1 MGKVIL
7 AGAGCGSLDLL
18 TLRAWKAVR
27 EADCILYD
35 ALIDMRILKLAK
47 ETCECINVGKRSGHH
62 QMTQEQINALLL
74 RKAIAHARVV
84 RLKGGDPF
92 VLGRGGEEALFLH
105 EHGIETEVIPGI
117 SSAIAV
123 PELAGIP
130 LTHRT
135 LAHGFHVIDAHEPQR
150 IRFDALVAE
159 GNTCVFLMGLAHL
172 PKITQGLLRAGMDP
186 KLPSAVIS
194 QGACNA
200 QQVLYAPLAQLAD
213 RFLAA
218 PLPAPA
224 IIVTGTCAALH
235 PQLYSPL
242 PLQGVQVGIAAFGS
256 GDKLAWMLEEKG
268 AVATQLCMAEA
279 IAHLDALDEIS
290 FTAYDWLIFTSPRAV
305 SAFISW
311 MKARG
316 KDVRQLTQ
324 TKIAVVGSACA
335 ESLQAVLLQPDLIAA
350 VQDAAHLGEQ
360 LAKMTGANTRLLHL
374 CGELHDDAL
383 RARFGSQLQTRVI
396 YHMKHEVRQEACG
409 KMDYVIFTCA
419 SAAAACAGMI
429 DAAKAIAIGDR
440 CAQELRQ
447 QGIKEIINASA
458 HSLAGC
464 IDALIQDREEK
475 R

>member
-200 QQVLYAPLAQLAD
+200 QQVLYAPLALLAE

-224 IIVTGTCAALH
+224 VIVTGACAALH

-279 IAHLDALDEIS
+279 IAPLDALDEIS

-316 KDVRQLTQ
+316 KDVRQLAQ

-335 ESLQAVLLQPDLIAA
+335 E
-350 VQDAAHLGEQ
+350 Q
-360 LAKMTGANTRLLHL
+360 LAEMTGANTRLLHL